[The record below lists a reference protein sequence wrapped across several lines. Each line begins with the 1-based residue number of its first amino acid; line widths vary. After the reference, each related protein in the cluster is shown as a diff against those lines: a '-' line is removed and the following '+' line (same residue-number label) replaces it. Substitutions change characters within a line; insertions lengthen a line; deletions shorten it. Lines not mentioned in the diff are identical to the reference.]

1 MSSVISFPIER
12 ARKAGEGIPAIVA
25 VRGCEIRQFLRP
37 AAIPE
42 RASEPLAL
50 PLRAERRRRV
60 PEWKPVPPLPDEQ
73 KLMPMAR
80 ARGLTPAQTCEEIS
94 ILLRIS
100 DQKLAVQMLI
110 ALIGASNTHTPLPHG
125 WPRVM
130 YAIRGRISLHVGV
143 GRTDTAPLLAGIRQL
158 LAEETDTAWA

>member
-12 ARKAGEGIPAIVA
+12 ARKAGESIPAIVA
-25 VRGCEIRQFLRP
+25 IRGCEIRQFLRP
-37 AAIPE
+37 EAVPAPV
-42 RASEPLAL
+42 REPLAL
-50 PLRAERRRRV
+50 PLRTERRRRM
-60 PEWKPVPPLPDEQ
+60 PEWKPLPPVPDEQ
-73 KLMPMAR
+73 KLTPMAR
-80 ARGLTPAQTCEEIS
+80 TRGLTPAQTCEEIG

-143 GRTDTAPLLAGIRQL
+143 GRTDSAHLLEGIRQL
-158 LAEETDTAWA
+158 LAEETDTALA